1 MKSLEAK
8 YGVNLPV
15 FIDFLSGCIALYPTF
30 DSKKV
35 SERQKI
41 LQLLTEIAQIVEK
54 YGGSFAG
61 FGGDGRLKANFIYKN
76 LPDDEKQLY
85 AKVKQIFDPSN
96 IFNPGMKAEA
106 QPKELAAELNAWCKL
121 RNQA

>member
-1 MKSLEAK
+1 M
-8 YGVNLPV
+8 PV
-15 FIDFLSGCIALYPTF
+15 FVYFSSDYISLHPTF

-41 LQLLTEIAQIVEK
+41 LQLLAEISQIVNK
-54 YGGSFAG
+54 YEGSFAG

-85 AKVKQIFDPSN
+85 AKVKKIFDPAG
-96 IFNPGMKAEA
+96 IFNPGIKAEA